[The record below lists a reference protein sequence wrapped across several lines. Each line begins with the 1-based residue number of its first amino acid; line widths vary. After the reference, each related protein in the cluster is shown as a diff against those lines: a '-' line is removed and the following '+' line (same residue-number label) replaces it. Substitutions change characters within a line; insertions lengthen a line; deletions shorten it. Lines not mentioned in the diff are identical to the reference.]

1 MKPASA
7 GANVPV
13 HLFYTQSA
21 KLVCPQSG
29 SVEKSEEGPAK
40 IKVKNISLL
49 EDIVNEIRK
58 TVKINIQCDVFKKED
73 LKRLRDVL
81 VGLNGKAS
89 VILEFRMN
97 GEKQIVKLNEIK
109 IDHTKVDV
117 LFKHFSK
124 GLEVEVDEI
133 LS

>member
-1 MKPASA
+1 M
-7 GANVPV
+7 
-13 HLFYTQSA
+13 
-21 KLVCPQSG
+21 
-29 SVEKSEEGPAK
+29 K
-40 IKVKNISLL
+40 IK
-49 EDIVNEIRK
+49 
-58 TVKINIQCDVFKKED
+58 IQCDVFKKED

-89 VILEFRMN
+89 VLLELRMN
-97 GEKQIVKLNEIK
+97 GEKQVIELSEIR

-124 GLEVEVDEI
+124 GLEVEVLDEI